1 MLYLDSSAIVKLIV
15 REPGSSLLVEAV
27 SADPDVVSSALA
39 YPEVMRAIRRVG
51 GPVRRAE
58 RVLRSIAFVPV
69 DQAIL
74 REAARI
80 EPKSLRTLDAI
91 HLASVLSLRVVLRDV
106 FGRTQE
112 QTTPFYLVGGLLER
126 GLSEYAYNL
135 GFRRPDLQ
143 SSFGYSSLA
152 FVGCEP
158 PGSDGL
164 TLELQSDQAIPS
176 SVSECHWLR
185 CGGARRLR
193 VFAGPA

>member
-91 HLASVLSLRVVLRDV
+91 HLASVLSLR
-106 FGRTQE
+106 
-112 QTTPFYLVGGLLER
+112 
-126 GLSEYAYNL
+126 
-135 GFRRPDLQ
+135 PDL
-143 SSFGYSSLA
+143 GA
-152 FVGCEP
+152 FV
-158 PGSDGL
+158 SYDARQSRAAAMAGL
-164 TLELQSDQAIPS
+164 A
-176 SVSECHWLR
+176 
-185 CGGARRLR
+185 ARTP
-193 VFAGPA
+193 AGDHDR